1 MGEEKKEEEKKDEVK
16 DEGKKKEEQK
26 EKKVEEPPEIV
37 LKVDMHCEACARKVA
52 RALKGFQG
60 VEEVTTDS
68 KARKV
73 VVKGKAADPLKI
85 YERLKKKTRR
95 KVVLISP
102 LPEPPEQNN
111 QDPSP
116 PPKEEKMEPPPVV
129 TVVLSIRMHCEAC
142 AQALQKRVLKIRGV
156 ESVETNVATSQ
167 VIVKGIVDPTELI
180 SDVYKKTGKQAF
192 IVKGEEKKKEEE
204 KKEEVNKEEEKKE
217 EEKKEEKKDDD
228 EEEKAYTNRNEYWPS
243 KSYLEYACCA
253 PEMFSED
260 NPNACYVM

>member
-1 MGEEKKEEEKKDEVK
+1 M
-16 DEGKKKEEQK
+16 
-26 EKKVEEPPEIV
+26 
-37 LKVDMHCEACARKVA
+37 
-52 RALKGFQG
+52 
-60 VEEVTTDS
+60 
-68 KARKV
+68 
-73 VVKGKAADPLKI
+73 
-85 YERLKKKTRR
+85 
-95 KVVLISP
+95 
-102 LPEPPEQNN
+102 
-111 QDPSP
+111 
-116 PPKEEKMEPPPVV
+116 
-129 TVVLSIRMHCEAC
+129 
-142 AQALQKRVLKIRGV
+142 

-217 EEKKEEKKDDD
+217 EKKDDD

-243 KSYLEYACCA
+243 KSYLEYACA